1 MHNNYLAKNWVLKV
15 ILITLI
21 SSLGFYILPYISQAA
36 LSTCYSW
43 VCIGCQDT
51 PPNPHCGSQSCGPEI
66 YCDVG
71 CVNNCSGGDCS
82 LSFTQC
88 LDAAKTLEDRKT
100 CSDGFSACVETCRE
114 GCTKCCSSGCID
126 NCSAN
131 NCGSRCITTTTQPP
145 GSTHTCHW
153 MACSSANPST
163 CTRQSDTYSAD
174 DDCPIDSCSTN
185 SNCSGSLKCGCDTSG
200 GKTCNNS
207 GIGNSCSD
215 ASLCPACTQPPTGT
229 GKCGLDS
236 ENYLVC
242 KLDGTGTGAPCST
255 DNDCTCG
262 GCPVG
267 QTNPHNA
274 CVSSTCSSV
283 NSCGV
288 NDCTSCPITTPS
300 CSITNFDITPTFRTI
315 LLGGSF
321 KASWNTADC
330 TSCTLS
336 CAPGAPGCGIAAS
349 GSPVSLSGTN
359 YSIKPTQSGKY
370 SYTLTCISPLTSETR
385 GAGVIPGDKPFS
397 VINFFWRETPAFLK
411 LLIDKL
417 FQH

>member
-1 MHNNYLAKNWVLKV
+1 VA
-15 ILITLI
+15 
-21 SSLGFYILPYISQAA
+21 
-36 LSTCYSW
+36 
-43 VCIGCQDT
+43 
-51 PPNPHCGSQSCGPEI
+51 
-66 YCDVG
+66 YCDKPGVEWFCIKETQYVNPLSACPVSECVG
-71 CVNNCSGGDCS
+71 PADCSGGGGGECIPDCRNTKCGKTDPKCGEMCGSPFDAGCITLTGSCVGSTSVVATASLSGNIFPIRYYWSKLNSTGSQWIKVYTEECSAGNCKKSYTYTLSGQKETLSLAIDGQIIGGGDSRYYSGQSNSLPIDCS
-82 LSFTQC
+82 
-88 LDAAKTLEDRKT
+88 
-100 CSDGFSACVETCRE
+100 V
-114 GCTKCCSSGCID
+114 
-126 NCSAN
+126 
-131 NCGSRCITTTTQPP
+131 P
-145 GSTHTCHW
+145 
-153 MACSSANPST
+153 PST
-163 CTRQSDTYSAD
+163 S
-174 DDCPIDSCSTN
+174 
-185 SNCSGSLKCGCDTSG
+185 
-200 GKTCNNS
+200 
-207 GIGNSCSD
+207 
-215 ASLCPACTQPPTGT
+215 
-229 GKCGLDS
+229 KCGLDS

-242 KLDGTGTGAPCST
+242 KLDGTGTGVACNT

-262 GCPVG
+262 GCLAG
-267 QTNPHNA
+267 QSNPHNA
-274 CVSSTCSSV
+274 CVSGTCSSV

-397 VINFFWRETPAFLK
+397 VINFFWHETPAFLE